1 MSILGQ
7 PRALATLQN
16 QLATRRIHHAQLF
29 HGPSGV
35 GKFTL
40 ALAFAKTL
48 LCQDPL
54 TDDQGAANAC
64 GECASCRLFAAPKVS
79 AAPSRQPAGK
89 KSATVNEDDFD
100 DEDADDLDP
109 AADGDPGAHPLSF
122 SHPDLHIVVKELAAF
137 SDDANVRKRKLTQI
151 PVEIVREHLLEPAH
165 RSPAMNHG
173 KVLIVDE
180 AELLNAAGQNA
191 ILKTLEEPPPETTII
206 LVTSREDKLLPTI
219 RSRCQRVAFGALTDA
234 QVENFLMERHP
245 TLEAKKAKWLAIFA
259 QGSPGRAL
267 LGLDYGLDEWGRSV
281 VPHLNA
287 LTAGRSQPELGTAIA
302 SRVEAFA
309 GTWVERHKNASKEA
323 ANRLGSDLMLAML
336 AQWAARRL
344 QEVAAQGAGE
354 EAGAHLAAQE
364 ARCAPFLRQIE
375 AVRETETRLA
385 QNANLPMACDG
396 LASAIHAGFGL

>member
-1 MSILGQ
+1 MPILGQ

-16 QLATRRIHHAQLF
+16 QLATRRVHHAQLF

-40 ALAFAKTL
+40 ALDFAKIL
-48 LCQDPL
+48 LCQDPVL
-54 TDDQGAANAC
+54 DGQGIPQAC
-64 GECASCRLFAAPKVS
+64 GACVSCRLFAAPRSITAEARK
-79 AAPSRQPAGK
+79 PAGK
-89 KSATVNEDDFD
+89 TRATQEDDFD
-100 DEDADDLDP
+100 GEDADGLDP
-109 AADGDPGAHPLSF
+109 ADDGDPGAHPLSF

-165 RSPAMNHG
+165 RSPAMDHG

-191 ILKTLEEPPPETTII
+191 LLKTLEEPPPETTII
-206 LVTSREDKLLPTI
+206 LVTSREDKLLPTL

-234 QVENFLMERHP
+234 QVENVLLERHL
-245 TLEAKKAKWLAIFA
+245 TLDVKKAKWLAIFA

-267 LGLDYGLDEWGRSV
+267 LGLDYGLDEWGRSII
-281 VPHLNA
+281 PHLNA
-287 LTAGRSQPELGTAIA
+287 LTAGRAQPELGTAIA
-302 SRVEAFA
+302 ARIEAFA

-323 ANRLGSDLMLAML
+323 ANRLGSDLMLSML

-344 QEVAAQGAGE
+344 QEAAAIHTAPENGMG
-354 EAGAHLAAQE
+354 LAAQE

-375 AVRETETRLA
+375 AVREAESRLS
-385 QNANLPMACDG
+385 QNANLPMVCDG